1 MIEMVK
7 VARGDPRKHGVCS
20 HSPNLVLCGEYAHQ
34 CKTPSPWG
42 ICRACVVDARGQCNE
57 LPAMQVVNEL
67 TMAFKGSDE
76 DGNAI
81 LSSRGPGH

>member
-20 HSPNLVLCGEYAHQ
+20 HSPNLVLCGEYMRTSVKLLPLGVFVAH
-34 CKTPSPWG
+34 
-42 ICRACVVDARGQCNE
+42 VDAQGQCNE